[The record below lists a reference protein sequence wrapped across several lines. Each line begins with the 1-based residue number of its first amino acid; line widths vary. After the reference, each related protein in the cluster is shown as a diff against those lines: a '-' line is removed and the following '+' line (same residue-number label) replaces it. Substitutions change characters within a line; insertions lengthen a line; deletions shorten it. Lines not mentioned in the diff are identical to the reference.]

1 MVVHAS
7 LIRKYLAAG
16 ANEFDRKL
24 PILVVDVNRL
34 LHASI
39 WVDKFIET
47 IITSS
52 SVHAE
57 AMVTEWI
64 LLWPVPIVIPEYK
77 TSFGE
82 TNEIE

>member
-7 LIRKYLAAG
+7 LIRKNLTAG
-16 ANEFDRKL
+16 ANEFERKL

-39 WVDKFIET
+39 WVDKVIEA

-57 AMVTEWI
+57 AIVTKWI
-64 LLWPVPIVIPEYK
+64 LLRPVPIVIPEYK

-82 TNEIE
+82 TNDIE